1 MVGRGL
7 ALSVDAVP
15 MEQIEVLSSSWSCT
29 GVQEAPTAKC
39 SFRVVYEGGYL
50 RGPSGAPAAH
60 RRNPFSLSVNHPA
73 PIPGPTPAGESD
85 G

>member
-7 ALSVDAVP
+7 ALSLDVCLVEPD
-15 MEQIEVLSSSWSCT
+15 EVLSSSWSCT
-29 GVQEAPTAKC
+29 GVQDAPTAKC
-39 SFRVVYEGGYL
+39 SFRVVCEGRHS

-60 RRNPFSLSVNHPA
+60 RRNLFSLSVNHAA

-85 G
+85 D